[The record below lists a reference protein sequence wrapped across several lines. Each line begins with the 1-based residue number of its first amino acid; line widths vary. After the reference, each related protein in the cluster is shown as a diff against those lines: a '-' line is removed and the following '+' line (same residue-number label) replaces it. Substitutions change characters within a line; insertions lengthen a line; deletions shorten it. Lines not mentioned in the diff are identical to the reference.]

1 MFMLNDS
8 CPMFYTVHL
17 YICSVLQCI
26 VIKLFQRCE
35 LCPLKDGALK
45 RTDGGGKTLFIKFY
59 KGH

>member
-1 MFMLNDS
+1 
-8 CPMFYTVHL
+8 
-17 YICSVLQCI
+17 VLQCI